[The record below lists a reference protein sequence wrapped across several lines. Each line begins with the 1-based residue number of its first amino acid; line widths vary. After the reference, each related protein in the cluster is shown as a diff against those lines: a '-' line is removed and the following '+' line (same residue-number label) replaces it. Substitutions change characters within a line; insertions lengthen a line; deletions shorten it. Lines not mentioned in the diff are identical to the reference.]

1 MRRRGFFAAW
11 LAMAPCLAVPT
22 RSHTAPGAAVPSRTS
37 FPNVELLNQ
46 DGKKLR
52 FFDDLVRGNHTT
64 VIGFIYA
71 QCGDICPLTMSNMAR
86 VQALLGDKLGREV
99 RLASISLDPR
109 RDTPAIMKGYAE
121 RFDAG
126 PGWQFLTGRPMDID
140 AVRRKLGAY
149 DRNPAIDADKT
160 QHTGLLTYGN
170 QARGRWSRVSALADP
185 QKILASIT
193 RWV

>member
-1 MRRRGFFAAW
+1 MLSRRSLASALALGVLPSAW
-11 LAMAPCLAVPT
+11 A
-22 RSHTAPGAAVPSRTS
+22 APGPAPRSQTG

-46 DGKKLR
+46 HGHKLR
-52 FFDDLVRGNHTT
+52 FFDDLVRGDHTT

-71 QCGDICPLTMSNMAR
+71 QCGDICPMTMSNLSR
-86 VQALLGDKLGREV
+86 VQALLGNKLGREV

-121 RFDAG
+121 RFDAA
-126 PGWQFLTGRPMDID
+126 PGWQFLTGQPKNID

-170 QARGRWSRVSALADP
+170 QARARWSRVSALADP

>member
-1 MRRRGFFAAW
+1 MLSRRSVACA
-11 LAMAPCLAVPT
+11 LALAVVPP
-22 RSHTAPGAAVPSRTS
+22 AQAGPGAAARGQAG
-37 FPNVELLNQ
+37 FPNVELLDQ
-46 DGKKLR
+46 HGRKVR

-71 QCGDICPLTMSNMAR
+71 QCGDICPMTMSNLSR
-86 VQALLGDKLGREV
+86 VQTLLGDKLGREV
-99 RLASISLDPR
+99 RLASISLDPV
-109 RDTPAIMKGYAE
+109 RDTPVIMQGYAA
-121 RFDAG
+121 RFDAK
-126 PGWQFLTGRPMDID
+126 PGWQFLTGQPKNID

-149 DRNPAIDADKT
+149 DRDPAIDADKT

-170 QARGRWSRVSALADP
+170 QARARWSRVSALADP